1 MKKKTSKKEIQKK
14 ANEIEAIYSEY
25 LAKLNELKKKQTT
38 IINQFMKELEQK
50 KMEEIRKTLNE

>member
-1 MKKKTSKKEIQKK
+1 MNKKTSKKEIQQRAK
-14 ANEIEAIYSEY
+14 EIEATYAEY

-50 KMEEIRKTLNE
+50 KIDEIRKTLNE